1 MDGHQGL
8 IMEALPMQAASYSI
22 SLSNSTF
29 TTNQLAALAAIGS
42 PATLDMTIDIV
53 GSTIANN
60 QAILGGAV
68 GVEGGA
74 FLNINIDEDSDISN
88 NQLLLGAAVGVG
100 GDGEGVVMVNGG
112 NVVGNSVGE
121 LLLLAFGG
129 NSSWNANGIEEGS
142 NTVEGKAIVVNE
154 QPLVKIVLGLISTI
168 TSSVEGGGL
177 EAGIGGLFNVIP
189 LLKDQ
194 VCTALETIS
203 QQTGDATADIDND
216 LGSLLPAGLDQVP
229 VFGMDSIA
237 SLLGCNGNSTSDPL
251 GGLGGLLGA
260 LTGGGNGTNMADLQL
275 ILNAILNDPEAL
287 GAALKLLPS
296 LLGGGNGNVGGDDGA
311 DGSKDPLGGLLGGLD
326 LGSLLGGLSG
336 GGLDLGGLDLGS
348 LLGGLGGG
356 SLPG

>member
-1 MDGHQGL
+1 M
-8 IMEALPMQAASYSI
+8 PAASYSI

-60 QAILGGAV
+60 QAILGGAI

-74 FLNINIDEDSDISN
+74 FINLNIDEDSDISN

-142 NTVEGKAIVVNE
+142 NTVEGKTIVVNE
-154 QPLVKIVLGLISTI
+154 QPLVKTVLGLISTI
-168 TSSVEGGGL
+168 TSSVEGGGGL
-177 EAGIGGLFNVIP
+177 EGGIGGLLNAIP

-194 VCTALETIS
+194 VCAALETIS
-203 QQTGDATADIDND
+203 QQTEDATADIDYD
-216 LGSLLPAGLDQVP
+216 LGYLFPAGLDQLP
-229 VFGMDSIA
+229 VLGMDSIA

-260 LTGGGNGTNMADLQL
+260 ITGGGNGTNLADLQL

-296 LLGGGNGNVGGDDGA
+296 LLGGGTSTVGGDDGG
-311 DGSKDPLGGLLGGLD
+311 DGSKNPLGGLLGGLD
-326 LGSLLGGLSG
+326 LGSLLRGLGGDGGG

-356 SLPG
+356 SSPG